1 MTTGIARTVPGEL
14 GGLLSQPSY
23 LGPRCNRVGGSPQY
37 VRSGRGQQTPRRL
50 MWTPEMYP
58 RFLAVEQ
65 LLLSLLLEKE
75 TTEQMTSFM
84 VNVSITC
91 KVLRTGGSRVAL
103 WFLNVTSNGSLLP
116 NCTYGLVM
124 APNAL
129 SFFSTV

>member
-1 MTTGIARTVPGEL
+1 
-14 GGLLSQPSY
+14 
-23 LGPRCNRVGGSPQY
+23 
-37 VRSGRGQQTPRRL
+37 

-91 KVLRTGGSRVAL
+91 KVLRVGRSRVAL